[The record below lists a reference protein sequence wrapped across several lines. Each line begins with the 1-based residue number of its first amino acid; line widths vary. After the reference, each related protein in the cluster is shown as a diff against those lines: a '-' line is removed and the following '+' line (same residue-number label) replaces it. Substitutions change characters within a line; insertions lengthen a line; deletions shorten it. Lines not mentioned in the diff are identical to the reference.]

1 MSPPSPRKRCAR
13 SDERKPPPDAAIRI
27 NHPQNRCSHRD
38 QSIPVAPGEKCGL
51 GASDRDFYLRSVGC
65 WDGRGF
71 IPAKRRHRWTARSHS
86 RLGAL
91 SGRVCVSKK
100 LRPERWRRVAVV
112 PQRASGQAQPFTRF
126 AGPDQQTLRPAA
138 APIRRATPH
147 PDGAMQVGGTQGRAR
162 QPDAPSASGG
172 DEVVFIGVA
181 KKKAMAFR
189 AQHEQGSFEFSRD
202 KPVYVN
208 PSRQEAPSH
217 AALPATVGPRRR
229 AQRGALDRFQRVVI
243 AIIARA
249 NGDRRARNNDANF
262 HPGH

>member
-1 MSPPSPRKRCAR
+1 MDWAAAINRAPTSRTAGLCSTAAR
-13 SDERKPPPDAAIRI
+13 RVLRKPAGP
-27 NHPQNRCSHRD
+27 
-38 QSIPVAPGEKCGL
+38 L
-51 GASDRDFYLRSVGC
+51 GASDRDFCLRSVGC

-71 IPAKRRHRWTARSHS
+71 IPAKRRHRWAARSHS

-100 LRPERWRRVAVV
+100 LSPERWRRVAVV

-162 QPDAPSASGG
+162 QPYAPPASGG

-181 KKKAMAFR
+181 IFTSR
-189 AQHEQGSFEFSRD
+189 HCRQG
-202 KPVYVN
+202 P
-208 PSRQEAPSH
+208 
-217 AALPATVGPRRR
+217 
-229 AQRGALDRFQRVVI
+229 
-243 AIIARA
+243 
-249 NGDRRARNNDANF
+249 
-262 HPGH
+262 